1 MPMDGS
7 GGTLYMVIFSA
18 TFLLVSPHYIYVVE
32 NRALE
37 VRLHDVLFLPL
48 FSLLFF
54 WEMAHFPFNKSL
66 LLITGSKKP

>member
-1 MPMDGS
+1 MPMDGGS
-7 GGTLYMVIFSA
+7 LYLVIFSA
-18 TFLLVSPHYIYVVE
+18 TFFLLVSPHYIYVVE

>member
-1 MPMDGS
+1 MPMDI
-7 GGTLYMVIFSA
+7 GTLYMVIFSA
-18 TFLLVSPHYIYVVE
+18 TFFLLVSPHYIYVVE

-48 FSLLFF
+48 FSPLFF